1 MTLSF
6 LRHIFTISLVI
17 ISFRGCSSDLERPG
31 IDDLPSGS
39 RTVASDR
46 GKRIEAGSSV
56 SYAYEIR
63 SSEDLDAFFAYD
75 PDHYDVII
83 SGHRGGNLHG
93 YPENCLET
101 FERFLRYAPMFY
113 EVDPRLTKDNVIVL
127 SHDASLERTTTGTGL
142 IVDHT
147 FDELQMLNLRD
158 RWGAETDYKFRTLR
172 EIISWSKG
180 NVILNFDKKDVPP
193 SMMCNLLKELDAK
206 NCIFTVHSVRD
217 AKEFIEYLPDVRFS
231 AFLGTM
237 EKVRAFRDAG
247 LLPHVVVAYLE
258 NSEVV
263 DTEVV
268 DALHEAGIRCM
279 VSTAPVES
287 GAQWDKELQTDLFR
301 AVLATRPDIIEAD
314 YPMNLL
320 PFHEVRKQSPLIVL

>member
-39 RTVASDR
+39 RTVVSDR
-46 GKRIEAGSSV
+46 SKRIEAGNGV
-56 SYAYEIR
+56 TYAYEIQ

-113 EVDPRLTKDNVIVL
+113 EVDPRLTKDSVIVL
-127 SHDASLERTTTGTGL
+127 LHDPFLERTTSGEGL
-142 IVDHT
+142 VSDYT
-147 FDELQMLNLRD
+147 FDELQQFRLID
-158 RWGAETDYKFRTLR
+158 RWGRQTKFKIRTLR
-172 EIISWSKG
+172 EIISWSKSK
-180 NVILNFDKKDVPP
+180 VILNFDKKDVPP
-193 SMMCNLLKELDAK
+193 AMMCALLKELDAK
-206 NCIFTVHSVRD
+206 NCIFTVHNVRD
-217 AKEFIEYLPDVRFS
+217 AKEFVAYLPDVRFS

-247 LLPHVVVAYLE
+247 LLPYVVVAYLE

-263 DTEVV
+263 NTEVV

-279 VSTAPVES
+279 VSTVPVES
-287 GAQWDKELQTDLFR
+287 GAQWGEERQTELFR
-301 AVLATRPDIIEAD
+301 AVLDTRPDIIETD
-314 YPMNLL
+314 FPKDLL
-320 PFHEVRKQSPLIVL
+320 LFPQIRMTAGQN